1 MMLLIFLLIV
11 LPLSIIGI
19 YESFMTLTSIG
30 FEYQPQNSI
39 QLIATK
45 TIQTKILCSMACNQL
60 TSCRTFDYDLVS
72 QRCRLFEGDS
82 TTGSIISSSSSTS
95 VVGTVY
101 ISSNLYSS
109 VHNQPCQMCQ
119 QDRYVVCS
127 KNTGSCQWSSNT
139 SSCQCPPNT
148 YWNGSVCALQ
158 LFENDTCGQSDTCRS
173 DANLTCI
180 SANCYVEFAKC
191 LPSPFIGKQTIFSYN

>member
-1 MMLLIFLLIV
+1 MLLIFLLIV
-11 LPLSIIGI
+11 FPLSIIGI
-19 YESFMTLTSIG
+19 YESSMKVTSIG

-45 TIQTKILCSMACNQL
+45 TIQRKILCSVACNQL

-109 VHNQPCQMCQ
+109 VHNQPCQICQ
-119 QDRYVVCS
+119 QDRYEVCS
-127 KNTGSCQWSSNT
+127 INT
-139 SSCQCPPNT
+139 SSCQCPSNT
-148 YWNGSVCALQ
+148 YWNGFVCALQ
-158 LFENDTCGQSDTCRS
+158 LFLNDSCGPLDICRS
-173 DANLTCI
+173 DLNLTCTG
-180 SANCYVEFAKC
+180 ANCYGEGGKC
-191 LPSPFIGKQTIFSYN
+191 LPSNFTSKQEIFSYN

>member
-11 LPLSIIGI
+11 FPLSIIGI
-19 YESFMTLTSIG
+19 YESSMKLTSMG

-109 VHNQPCQMCQ
+109 VHNQPCQICQ
-119 QDRYVVCS
+119 QNRYVVCS
-127 KNTGSCQWSSNT
+127 TNTGSCQWSSNT

-148 YWNGSVCALQ
+148 YWNGFVCALQ
-158 LFENDTCGQSDTCRS
+158 LFLNDSCGPLDVCRS
-173 DANLTCI
+173 DLNLTCTG
-180 SANCYVEFAKC
+180 ANCYGEGGKC
-191 LPSPFIGKQTIFSYN
+191 LPSNFTSKQTIFSYN